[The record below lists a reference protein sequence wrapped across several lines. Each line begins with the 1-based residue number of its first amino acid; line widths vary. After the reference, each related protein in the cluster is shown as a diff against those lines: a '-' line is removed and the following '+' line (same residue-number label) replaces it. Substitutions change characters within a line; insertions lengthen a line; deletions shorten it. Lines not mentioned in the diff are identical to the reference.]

1 MKWVLPG
8 NQFFE
13 NKVRYLPVREYYD
26 KTIQNGVRHRISS
39 YKVILID
46 ITIMNKTMENNKNSP
61 NNKTGQFYKDE

>member
-13 NKVRYLPVREYYD
+13 NKVRYLPVRKYYD

-46 ITIMNKTMENNKNSP
+46 RYNTEQKHGTWRTTRTLLKI
-61 NNKTGQFYKDE
+61 